1 MTQPTKQKYH
11 HLIKNIAMKTL
22 KIILVLGIV
31 FSLFLYSCES
41 SNDTNLNDSR
51 FKVEF
56 SNSTVIT
63 ENDLLFYD
71 SSTHFLFL
79 KSDLDFN
86 QSIFDFNVLVD
97 NDTIYQ
103 GIIHSCVL
111 STPPPSPFFITDCFH
126 YGKDIIEIGC
136 YTESNDLR
144 NDQRIINALENSNL
158 LRHGLSCNIDS
169 LKVNSFDNYS
179 EATCTITIKNNDNI
193 NYYILDP
200 KKMGELDFNYYT
212 GGLFFQNIDTKAN
225 SFLRW
230 SISNP
235 DFGNITI
242 NDFSILTGGSE
253 VTYIFKSS
261 DYYKMDKGI
270 YKVQFRFCGT
280 KENTSEFDLNQKD
293 GRIWVG
299 DVKACIDSIIVE
311 KK

>member
-1 MTQPTKQKYH
+1 
-11 HLIKNIAMKTL
+11 MKTFS
-22 KIILVLGIV
+22 IISILELIL
-31 FSLFLYSCES
+31 SLFLISCDPES
-41 SNDTNLNDSR
+41 NINRSDSE

-56 SNSTVIT
+56 SDGTLIT
-63 ENDLLFYD
+63 EDNLLFYD
-71 SSTHFLFL
+71 SSTYLLFL
-79 KSDLDFN
+79 KRDFDFN
-86 QSIFDFNVLVD
+86 QTMSGFNVLVD

-103 GIIHSCVL
+103 GIIYSCAL
-111 STPPPSPFFITDCFH
+111 SAPPSSPYYILDCFL
-126 YGKDIIEIGC
+126 YDYDIIEIGC
-136 YTESNDLR
+136 YGESNDLR
-144 NDQRIINALENSNL
+144 NDQRIISALKNSNL
-158 LRHGLSCNIDS
+158 LINGITCRIDS
-169 LKVNSFDNYS
+169 IKVNSFDDYS
-179 EATCTITIKNNDNI
+179 KVTCTITIKNNDNI
-193 NYYILDP
+193 NYYIIDP

-212 GGLFFQNIDTKAN
+212 GGLSFQNIDTKVN

-242 NDFSILTGGSE
+242 NDFSILKGGSE
-253 VTYIFKSS
+253 VTYTFKSS

-299 DVKACIDSIIVE
+299 DVKACIDSILVE

>member
-1 MTQPTKQKYH
+1 MTQPPKQKYH
-11 HLIKNIAMKTL
+11 LLIKNIAMKTL
-22 KIILVLGIV
+22 KIILTLGII

-41 SNDTNLNDSR
+41 DNDTNLNDSK

-56 SNSTVIT
+56 SDGNVIT

-79 KSDLDFN
+79 KKDFDFN
-86 QSIFDFNVLVD
+86 QSISGFYVFVD

-111 STPPPSPFFITDCFH
+111 STPPLSPFFITDCFH
-126 YGKDIIEIGC
+126 YGNDIIEIGC

-144 NDQRIINALENSNL
+144 NDQRIINALENSGL
-158 LRHGLSCNIDS
+158 LHHGLSCNINS
-169 LKVNSFDNYS
+169 IKVNSFNDFS
-179 EATCTITIKNNDNI
+179 EVICKITLKNNDNI

-200 KKMGELDFNYYT
+200 EKMGELDFNYFT
-212 GGLFFQNIDTKAN
+212 GGLLFQNIETKVR

-235 DFGNITI
+235 NFGNLTL
-242 NDFSILTGGSE
+242 NDFSILKSDSG
-253 VTYIFKSS
+253 VTYTFKSS

-270 YKVQFRFCGT
+270 YKARFSFCGT
-280 KENTSEFDLNQKD
+280 KGNTSKFNLNQKD

-299 DVKACIDSIIVE
+299 SVPSLLDNIIVE
-311 KK
+311 

>member
-1 MTQPTKQKYH
+1 MK
-11 HLIKNIAMKTL
+11 LSSINKNDWMKTFS
-22 KIILVLGIV
+22 IVSILELIL
-31 FSLFLYSCES
+31 SLFLISCDPES
-41 SNDTNLNDSR
+41 NINRSDSE

-56 SNSTVIT
+56 SDSTLIT
-63 ENDLLFYD
+63 EDNLLFYD
-71 SSTHFLFL
+71 SSTYLLFL
-79 KSDLDFN
+79 KRDFDFN
-86 QSIFDFNVLVD
+86 QSMSGFNVLVD

-103 GIIHSCVL
+103 GIIYPCAL
-111 STPPPSPFFITDCFH
+111 SAPPPSPYYILDCFL
-126 YGKDIIEIGC
+126 YGNDIIEIGC
-136 YTESNDLR
+136 YGESNDLR
-144 NDQRIINALENSNL
+144 NDQRIISALKNSNL
-158 LRHGLSCNIDS
+158 LLNGITCRIDS
-169 LKVNSFDNYS
+169 IKVNSFSDYS
-179 EATCTITIKNNDNI
+179 EVTCTITIKNNDNI
-193 NYYILDP
+193 NYYIIDP

-212 GGLFFQNIDTKAN
+212 GGLSFQNIDTKVN

-299 DVKACIDSIIVE
+299 DVKACIDSILVE

>member
-1 MTQPTKQKYH
+1 
-11 HLIKNIAMKTL
+11 MKTFSIVSIL
-22 KIILVLGIV
+22 ELII
-31 FSLFLYSCES
+31 SLFLISCDPES
-41 SNDTNLNDSR
+41 NINRSDSE

-56 SNSTVIT
+56 SDSTLIT
-63 ENDLLFYD
+63 EDNLLFYD
-71 SSTHFLFL
+71 SSTYLLFL
-79 KSDLDFN
+79 KRDFDFN
-86 QSIFDFNVLVD
+86 QSMSGFNVFVD

-126 YGKDIIEIGC
+126 YGNDIIEIGC
-136 YTESNDLR
+136 YRESNDLR
-144 NDQRIINALENSNL
+144 NDQRIISALKNSNL
-158 LRHGLSCNIDS
+158 LLNGITCRIDS
-169 LKVNSFDNYS
+169 IKVNSFSDYS
-179 EATCTITIKNNDNI
+179 EVTCTITIKNNDNI

-200 KKMGELDFNYYT
+200 KKMGELNFNYYT

-242 NDFSILTGGSE
+242 NDFSILKGGSE
-253 VTYIFKSS
+253 VTYTFKSS

-299 DVKACIDSIIVE
+299 DVKACIDSILVE